1 MATYILLLT
10 LTPEGRERML
20 DDPDS
25 LLHVVETIDVSEVD
39 TLGLYGVLGDYDFVS
54 ILTAPDN
61 ESAARFSIEL
71 GVRAG
76 VHVTTLPAISVS
88 RLRGPQ
94 ERRPRA
100 HDESEVIPPAGDVP
114 VVDP

>member
-10 LTPEGRERML
+10 LTPEGREKML
-20 DDPDS
+20 NDPDS
-25 LLHVVETIDVSEVD
+25 LLLAVESIEVSEVY
-39 TLGLYGVLGDYDFVS
+39 TLGLYGVLGDYDFVN

-71 GVRAG
+71 GVRLG
-76 VHVTTLPAISVS
+76 VHVTTLPAIPVS
-88 RLRGPQ
+88 RMRAPH

-100 HDESEVIPPAGDVP
+100 YDETGVVPPAGDAP